1 MERQSNIKVVQ
12 LAEISKNK
20 YREKIYD
27 EIFGLLL
34 ALGIVEADIKRWD
47 KLYPM
52 DEEAIASIRAD
63 LLYLQRRFI

>member
-20 YREKIYD
+20 YRKKIYD

-47 KLYPM
+47 KLYPE